1 MKRLMLACLAASLAT
16 GALPLMAGPS
26 AAEVAPAPA
35 VAAPV
40 APVAMASHHAV
51 YRLSLLS
58 AKGTKAPSGATGLI
72 DYDFTA
78 SPCAGYTTAFR
89 QMTEIQPAEGDSRL
103 NDMRSTTFEDVAAK
117 LYTFKTKTSND
128 DPASNVDGRAE
139 RAADGDVSVDL
150 TQPAGRT
157 SFGPDVLFPTE
168 HLRRVIAAAER
179 GEKILSA
186 QVYDGS
192 DGGKKVLNSLSVI
205 GAPITQP
212 ADGPAGTNAATKDL
226 RRWPVVISYFEPG
239 GDQPAYVLTSE
250 IYEDGISRALKL
262 DYGDFILAG
271 DLTDLTVKPDATC
284 SK

>member
-1 MKRLMLACLAASLAT
+1 MKRLMPAFAAALAIGGLALPTCLA
-16 GALPLMAGPS
+16 
-26 AAEVAPAPA
+26 AAEVAPPSA
-35 VAAPV
+35 VLPPAAPV
-40 APVAMASHHAV
+40 PMASHHAV
-51 YRLSLLS
+51 YKLSLLS
-58 AKGTKAPSGATGLI
+58 AKGAKAPSDATGLI

-78 SPCAGYTTAFR
+78 SPCAGYKTTFR
-89 QMTEIQPAEGDSRL
+89 QMTEIQPPEGDSRL
-103 NDMRSTTFEDVAAK
+103 NDMRSTTFEDAAAT
-117 LYTFKTKTSND
+117 LYTFETKSSND
-128 DPASNVDGRAE
+128 DDPANDIDGRAQ

-150 TQPAGRT
+150 KAPAGKA
-157 SFGPDVLFPTE
+157 SFGSEVLFPTE

-205 GAPITQP
+205 GAVITTA
-212 ADGPAGTNAATKDL
+212 ADGPAGSDAATKGL

-239 GDQPAYVLTSE
+239 QEQPAYVLTSE

-271 DLTDLTVKPDATC
+271 DLTNLTVKPDAAC
-284 SK
+284 QK